1 MWHLVD
7 PQVRHFIAVER
18 DIKMSQA
25 IAEKQSA
32 LAVLKEQMQIAE
44 ASKMAEI
51 KRQEEEDE
59 RHTRQ
64 AAEVEAERTRQIE
77 LEK

>member
-1 MWHLVD
+1 MD

-18 DIKMSQA
+18 DIKMSQV

-64 AAEVEAERTRQIE
+64 AAEVEAEITRQIE